1 MFLWSRKVQN
11 TGTAV
16 VNITVNRLF
25 CVAGNGEADQITLVG
40 GKKEMPSGPSARSC
54 RAAAP

>member
-1 MFLWSRKVQN
+1 MFLWSKNVQN

-16 VNITVNRLF
+16 VNRLF
-25 CVAGNGEADQITLVG
+25 CVAGNGEADQIALAG
-40 GKKEMPSGPSARSC
+40 GKKGMPSGPSARSC